1 MVPFRSILKNK
12 CSWDFERFLGKIC
25 GGAHVHKICRI
36 STSIL
41 TKKFITRLYQLYS
54 TVIFSNGSFVLCYF
68 DMYVFSIFIKSD
80 NGCFKRNASGR
91 FCISNAVIYR
101 CTLWIFTEAV
111 ARRCSIKKVLLK
123 EKRNSYCLMKILKR
137 IVTKKINCVFFVYVK
152 KTSLKVAAFVIFPTS
167 VMVLFEIHQKVK
179 GHFLNELCVYFKNF
193 AKFTGKHLCPSL
205 FLNKVIEHVWC
216 CFWSTL

>member
-54 TVIFSNGSFVLCYF
+54 TVIFSNGSFVLCYY

-123 EKRNSYCLMKILKR
+123 EKCNSYCLMKILKR
-137 IVTKKINCVFFVYVK
+137 IVTKKINFFFFRLREENFFKSSGFCNISNFSNGLVWDPSK
-152 KTSLKVAAFVIFPTS
+152 GQRS
-167 VMVLFEIHQKVK
+167 LFERIVR
-179 GHFLNELCVYFKNF
+179 LL
-193 AKFTGKHLCPSL
+193 
-205 FLNKVIEHVWC
+205 
-216 CFWSTL
+216 